1 MPQSENRGGT
11 KPAAVGLGADKPLA
25 GTAEPRPV
33 AGYQLRFAG
42 AELVARRSGALW
54 WPGRASLLVA
64 DLHLG
69 RAERFARRGGALLPP
84 WGLHDTLARLEAEIE
99 ALNPAR
105 VISLGDGFDDDR
117 AASMLPAEARH
128 QIARMARGRD
138 WLWISGNHDPAP
150 PGPDLP
156 GRSSP
161 GLVEAGIQL
170 CHDATSL
177 ADPPAPHIAEPA
189 FSEPGISG
197 HLHPVVALA
206 GRRWRCFALGRRQLI
221 LPAFGSYT
229 GGLEISQPAI
239 RDLIR
244 GGIAI
249 TCTTGMFA
257 VPIPA
262 GPRRR

>member
-1 MPQSENRGGT
+1 MPQSEDRGCA
-11 KPAAVGLGADKPLA
+11 KSAAVGLGAEKPSA
-25 GTAEPRPV
+25 GPSEPRP
-33 AGYQLRFAG
+33 ATGYQLRFAG
-42 AELVARRSGALW
+42 TEFVARRSGALW

-69 RAERFARRGGALLPP
+69 RAERYARRGGALLPP

-99 ALNPAR
+99 ALNPER
-105 VISLGDGFDDDR
+105 VISLGDGFDDDL
-117 AASMLPAEARH
+117 AASMLPDGARD

-161 GLVEAGIQL
+161 GLVEAGIHL
-170 CHDATSL
+170 CHDATKGT
-177 ADPPAPHIAEPA
+177 DPSAPHIAEPA

-206 GRRWRCFALGRRQLI
+206 GRRWRCFALGRQQLI

-239 RDLIR
+239 RDLIC

-249 TCTTGMFA
+249 TCSTGMFA
-257 VPIPA
+257 VPIPT
-262 GPRRR
+262 GPRRG